1 MTTPPTLP
9 KNRGAVSI
17 VVSTTLVA
25 SLMIGLSLSQYGS
38 KPELSIPDDYIPV
51 INPPPADPPPIPPP
65 VKEED
70 EKKIEPPPEP
80 PPPPPSLDQL
90 KVTVADGVVIPVTGV
105 TDFLNPQPI
114 EDILDSSHLD
124 GYPEVLRQV
133 RPVTPRGH
141 QRHAAEVHVSLII
154 DTAGNVEK
162 AAVIKSTNAAFNGAA
177 LDAARKW
184 VFSPG
189 YVDGK
194 AVKFKI
200 IVPMVF
206 NPAK

>member
-25 SLMIGLSLSQYGS
+25 SLKIGLSLSQYGS

-105 TDFLNPQPI
+105 TDFLNPQP
-114 EDILDSSHLD
+114 
-124 GYPEVLRQV
+124 
-133 RPVTPRGH
+133 
-141 QRHAAEVHVSLII
+141 
-154 DTAGNVEK
+154 
-162 AAVIKSTNAAFNGAA
+162 
-177 LDAARKW
+177 
-184 VFSPG
+184 
-189 YVDGK
+189 
-194 AVKFKI
+194 
-200 IVPMVF
+200 
-206 NPAK
+206 